1 MLCTLVSQWFF
12 AHFVNLGVTDLRYI
26 FSEFHSVCHHQLFA
40 KSFALI
46 DWVLL
51 VSFPYNQQPKE
62 LRWFWNTPHV
72 LCYGSDTLTARLR
85 IGGYPGKRLIVVLR
99 NLCSTVVGIGFPV
112 YSTHKAI
119 ERKSPAEQERWLVY
133 WAGQFSIII
142 LPSITSWKQKSFWT
156 MYLVASGY
164 VEGGSGWYCV
174 AGLVLLSSFSCIGC
188 VPGSEFW
195 DFSFLAKALRGL
207 TTRHARVTGDSHKWF
222 SSGFIESTG

>member
-12 AHFVNLGVTDLRYI
+12 AHFVNLGAADLRYI
-26 FSEFHSVCHHQLFA
+26 FGEFHSVCHHQLFA

-46 DWVLL
+46 DWVLW

-72 LCYGSDTLTARLR
+72 LYDGSDTLTARLR

-119 ERKSPAEQERWLVY
+119 ERKSPAEQEQWLVY

-142 LPSITSWKQKSFWT
+142 LPSITSWNKN
-156 MYLVASGY
+156 LSGQCIWLHLDMLK
-164 VEGGSGWYCV
+164 VGV
-174 AGLVLLSSFSCIGC
+174 DDTVLLDWYSSAPFPAL
-188 VPGSEFW
+188 VV
-195 DFSFLAKALRGL
+195 FLDL
-207 TTRHARVTGDSHKWF
+207 
-222 SSGFIESTG
+222 SSGIPAFWPKP